1 MGKYNFDA
9 IIDRH
14 HTSCEKWDFLKDKFG
29 RDDLLA
35 MWVADMDFTVPPEVI
50 EVLKERVDHGI
61 FGYTGRTDSYFDSIV
76 QWVDKRHGW
85 KIEANWIRH
94 APGVVPALSMSVLA
108 FTQPGDGILV
118 QPPVYPPFYSA
129 VNGRGRRIVEN
140 PLVFRDGRFEMDF
153 DDLEKKID
161 SSVKMLFLCNPHN
174 PVGRVWTEEELKRLG
189 EICERHD
196 LIIVSDE
203 IHSDIVFKG
212 FRHVPIASLSPELA
226 ARTIT
231 CIAPSKTFNIA
242 GLSTSAI
249 IIPNKRIRDNYTAVL
264 DFLHIDGGNIFGT
277 FALETA
283 YRKGEP
289 WLEEL
294 IEYLEGNVNFIED
307 YLKENIPS
315 IKLVRPEATY
325 VPFLDCRGLGLSNGA
340 LFDLLINKARVAM
353 NNGAWFGKGGEGFM
367 RINIA
372 TPRAL
377 IKEGLDRIARALAC
391 IEK

>member
-1 MGKYNFDA
+1 MSTYNFDT

-14 HTSCEKWDFLKDKFG
+14 HTSCEKWDFLKQKFG

-35 MWVADMDFTVPPEVI
+35 MWVADMDFTAPPEVI

-61 FGYTGRTDSYFDSIV
+61 FGYTGKTESYFESIV
-76 QWVDKRHGW
+76 QWVDKRHDW
-85 KIEANWIRH
+85 KIKPEWICH
-94 APGVVPALSMSVLA
+94 SPGVVPALSMAVLA
-108 FTQPGDGILV
+108 LTQPGDGIIL
-118 QPPVYPPFYSA
+118 QTPVYPPFYSSA
-129 VNGRGRRIVEN
+129 SGQGRHIVEN
-140 PLVFRDGRFEMDF
+140 PLVLRDGHFEIDF

-161 SSVKMLFLCNPHN
+161 PSVKMLFLCNPHN
-174 PVGRVWTEEELKRLG
+174 PTGRVWTEEELRKIG
-189 EICERHD
+189 EICVRHN

-203 IHSDIVFKG
+203 IHSDIIYKG
-212 FRHVPIASLSPELA
+212 FRHIPIASLSDEIA

-249 IIPNKRIRDNYTAVL
+249 IIPDEDLRAQYTSIL
-264 DFLHIDGGNIFGT
+264 KFLHIDSGNIFGT
-277 FALETA
+277 FALEAA

-294 IEYLEGNVNFIED
+294 IEYLEGNVNFIEEF
-307 YLKENIPS
+307 LKENISS
-315 IKLVRPEATY
+315 IKLIRPEGTY
-325 VPFLDCRGLGLSNGA
+325 VPFIDCRELGLSGDELLD
-340 LFDLLINKARVAM
+340 LFVNKARVAM

-372 TPRAL
+372 APRTV
-377 IKEGLDRIARALAC
+377 IKEGLERIARAVAC